1 MSKNK
6 IVGIEKHTYAP
17 ELTRVIYSN
26 GASIAL
32 NKLLIKTVDL
42 NAVIQMLYYE
52 SNRVSAIIKLIKQC
66 LQRSPNTGK
75 YVTIYRIDNKYRT
88 NTFVAQ
94 GYYFNVATIKGII
107 DKDFLKHGLPSSEY
121 KTIITFKMN
130 K

>member
-17 ELTRVIYSN
+17 ELTRIIYSN
-26 GASIAL
+26 GASITL
-32 NKLLIKTVDL
+32 NKLLVKTVDQ

-66 LQRSPNTGK
+66 LQRSPNIGK
-75 YVTIYRIDNKYRT
+75 YTTVYRIDNRYKT
-88 NTFVAQ
+88 KTIIAQ

-107 DKDFLKHGLPSSEY
+107 NEDYSKHGLLSSEY
-121 KTIITFKMN
+121 KTTITFKMN